1 MDMIFVFPPIP
12 RTSLSS
18 SLFTYHLGAGYIRSY
33 VQNSVETA
41 QFVTDR
47 KMSTPDIVKGILD
60 YNPLRV
66 GFTCYDANYAY
77 VRILARLVKRTSP
90 DVTIIVGGPTA
101 TFSAEEIM
109 EHTPEVDVCVRGEGE
124 ETVLELM
131 EKDDLEG
138 IRGIT
143 FRSGPRI
150 ITTPD
155 RPLITGPKGRELD
168 VLPSPYLTGS
178 IPPDGRAGILT
189 ARGCVYHCIYCNF
202 STMFNHTIRY
212 HSIERVIQE
221 LKLLSDNRD
230 PASKDAIMVYDD
242 IFSLDLNRAKK
253 ICQKIIDEGIEL
265 PLVLETRADNCDKE
279 LIELMRDAGVK
290 EINFGLES
298 ASCKVLQII
307 KKAPGKEKQFL
318 KKVKTCVQWAKEA
331 GMTTSVSTIFGLPGE
346 GVKEAEE
353 TLNFVKD
360 LNVHKYFHNILSIFP
375 GTEIY
380 RNRREYNM
388 DVYHSPSFL
397 PYMTEYV
404 YDLGKVTPLP
414 HAKLSKTIQKLKKRY
429 YDLFSYGNR
438 NRNTNQYETLILR
451 KMPDNNK
458 FCQWLQEMCSYHLSL
473 VDCSAVTKEEVN
485 CRRKLLLDGGIP
497 VGFYFVVRDGQPK
510 MLHPSPQMSVCTP
523 VEEIPF
529 HQYKKKMDALFTVD
543 TSQDMEVL
551 NEFFTDHIKE
561 GILSFE
567 TQEIPQTFASACR
580 WGEHIC
586 PALEWDGLVVDGD
599 TVLSCYQG
607 GCIGKVGNTREVLQ
621 KTMQEI
627 LHEKEE
633 ERKCKTCPV
642 TNACSHCLFPP
653 PEFCEMKKKFPG
665 VSVLITVL
673 EWVSVFAGGKEG
685 TVTLLSGGKVPPLFY
700 QPAPSDFPEVRDII
714 RVIAFNGKAFA
725 FITDE
730 MRSFSLEP
738 AQAAILGALQSG
750 VSKES
755 LVSYLYELTGE
766 DTEKILKSISDTTVI
781 FEKLNFLK

>member
-1 MDMIFVFPPIP
+1 VFPPVP
-12 RTSLSS
+12 RA

-33 VQNSVETA
+33 VQHSMETA
-41 QFVTDR
+41 QFVTNR

-60 YNPLRV
+60 LNPEIV

-77 VRILARLVKRTSP
+77 VRILARLVKKTSP
-90 DVTIIVGGPTA
+90 DVTIVVGGPTA

-109 EHTPEVDVCVRGEGE
+109 DHTPEIDICVRGEGE
-124 ETVLELM
+124 ETVLELIQ
-131 EKDDLEG
+131 KDDLKG
-138 IRGIT
+138 IQGIT

-150 ITTPD
+150 ISTPD
-155 RPLITGPKGRELD
+155 RPLISGTKGKGKELD
-168 VLPSPYLTGS
+168 VLPSPYLTGL
-178 IPPDGRAGILT
+178 IPPDGKAGILT

-221 LKLLSDNRD
+221 LKLLSDHRD
-230 PASKDAIMVYDD
+230 PASKDAFMIYDD
-242 IFSLDLNRAKK
+242 IFSLDLKRAKT

-298 ASCKVLQII
+298 ASCKVLQMI

-318 KKVKTCVQWAKEA
+318 TKVKTCVQWAKEA

-346 GVKEAEE
+346 GIKEAEE
-353 TLNFVKD
+353 TLNFVKG
-360 LNVHKYFHNILSIFP
+360 LNVHKYFHNILSIFA

-380 RNRREYNM
+380 YNRKEYNVE
-388 DVYHSPSFL
+388 VYHSPSFL
-397 PYMTEYV
+397 PYMTKYV

-414 HAKLSKTIQKLKKRY
+414 HAKMSKTIQKLKKRY

-438 NRNTNQYETLILR
+438 NRNKNQYETLILK
-451 KMPDNNK
+451 KMPDNHN
-458 FCQWLQEMCSYHLSL
+458 FCQWLQEMCSYHLSV
-473 VDCSAVTKEEVN
+473 VDCSDVTKEEVS

-497 VGFYFVVRDGQPK
+497 VGFYFVVKDGHPK

-529 HQYKKKMDALFTVD
+529 HQYKKKMDALFTLD
-543 TSQDMEVL
+543 ASQDLEVMD
-551 NEFFTDHIKE
+551 EFFNNHIKE

-567 TQEIPQTFASACR
+567 TQEIPHTLASACR
-580 WGEHIC
+580 WGEHVC

-607 GCIGKVGNTREVLQ
+607 GCIGKVGDTIKVLQ
-621 KTMQEI
+621 ETMKRI
-627 LHEKEE
+627 LHEKKE
-633 ERKCKTCPV
+633 ERKCQICPV
-642 TNACSHCLFPP
+642 KNTCSHCLFPP
-653 PEFCEMKKKFPG
+653 PEFCEMKMKYPG
-665 VSVLITVL
+665 VSALITVL

-685 TVTLLSGGKVPPLFY
+685 TVTLLSGGKAPPLSH
-700 QPAPSDFPEVRDII
+700 QPAQSDFPEVRDAV
-714 RVIAFNGKAFA
+714 RVIAFNRKAFA

-738 AQAAILGALQSG
+738 AQATILGAFQSG

-755 LVSYLYELTGE
+755 LISYLCELTGE
-766 DTEKILKSISDTTVI
+766 DTEKILKSISDTTSV
-781 FEKLNFLK
+781 FKNLNFLK